1 MQLHHGPFNKPYK
14 FLKATRYTMG
24 GSYHSYLHQKLLSGQ
39 KMLKKV
45 HKMQKKI
52 TIYGLWRAETIYL
65 RHTYLTNDKNHRK
78 TLCGTLKLC

>member
-45 HKMQKKI
+45 HKMQKKNYNI
-52 TIYGLWRAETIYL
+52 WTMEEDGDDIPT
-65 RHTYLTNDKNHRK
+65 TNLFDK
-78 TLCGTLKLC
+78 C